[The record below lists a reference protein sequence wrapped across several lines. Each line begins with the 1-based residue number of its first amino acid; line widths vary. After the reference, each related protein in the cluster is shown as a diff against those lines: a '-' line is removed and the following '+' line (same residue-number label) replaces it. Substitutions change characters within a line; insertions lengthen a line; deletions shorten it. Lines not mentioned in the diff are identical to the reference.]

1 MFIGRDLD
9 RVDALAKVLGTA
21 EFAHDLRMS
30 GMLFACVVRSTRPHA
45 LLAGIDVSGALAVPG
60 VLRVLSYKDIP
71 GQNTFGALRKD
82 QPFLA
87 STRVRYTGEP
97 ILVVLGQNEAVARQ
111 GAARVKIDYS
121 DIDAVPNPD
130 ASGEGRSLIRDTGN
144 IFAYKKVRK
153 GDVEKGFAES
163 DVVTAHTFRTTW
175 IDHAFLET
183 EAGIGY
189 VDAGGRI
196 VIKSSTQN
204 IHYKRAE
211 ISRLL
216 AMPEERIRVIQATTG
231 GGFGGKLDVTVEG
244 FLALAVHAL
253 KRPVFMRYTREESF
267 LSNTKRHPLSIE
279 YKTGARKDGTLT
291 AVKVHVTGDTGP
303 YASYGDA
310 VCLRAAVHATGP
322 YEVANV
328 WADSTLFITNSPI
341 SGAMRGFGVPQLAFA
356 HESQIDEVADLLGID
371 PMDIRIKNGLKRGS
385 ITATGQ
391 VLSASV
397 GFVETLKR
405 LEPFWRA
412 RKKQK
417 SGSGFGLGCMY
428 YGIGNTGVANPAHAL
443 VELGAEG
450 RVILHTGACEIGQ
463 GSDTVLLQILLETLG
478 LSQADVLLDRGDT
491 DTSKDAGSS
500 SASRQTYVSGR
511 AVQEAAL
518 GLRTVLDKAGYY
530 RGRTLRDIYCAMK
543 DGGRLLFD
551 GLFNPP
557 ASGLDEATGQ
567 GVPYAT
573 YAFASHMTEVEV
585 EESTGACRVKQ
596 VYAAHDVGKSI
607 NPKGIKGQV
616 CGGVAMGIG
625 LALMEEFIPGKTAS
639 FDTYYIP
646 TSMDMPRVEVFLV
659 EDGEPTGP
667 FGAKGVGE
675 PALIPQAASI
685 ANAIRD
691 AAGVRVYEL
700 PCHMERLKG
709 LMEDKKATKR
719 EEAEP

>member
-21 EFAHDLRMS
+21 EFAHDLKME
-30 GMLFACVVRSTRPHA
+30 GMLFACVVRSAKPHA
-45 LLAGIDVSGALAVPG
+45 LLRGIEVQGAYAVPG
-60 VLRVLSYKDIP
+60 VLRVVSYKDIP
-71 GQNTFGALRKD
+71 GQNTYGALRKD

-87 STRVRYTGEP
+87 STRVRYVGEP
-97 ILVVLGQNEAVARQ
+97 ILIVIGENEAIARE
-111 GAARVKIDYS
+111 GAARVRIDYGE
-121 DIDAVPNPD
+121 IDAVLDP
-130 ASGEGRSLIRDTGN
+130 ATSGKGHTLIGDTGN
-144 IFAYKKVRK
+144 VFAYKKLRK

-163 DVVTAHTFRTTW
+163 DVVVAHTYRTTW

-189 VDAGGRI
+189 MDEGGRI
-196 VIKSSTQN
+196 VIRSSTQN

-244 FLALAVHAL
+244 FLALAVYLL

-267 LSNTKRHPLSIE
+267 LSNTKRHPLSVE
-279 YKTGARKDGTLT
+279 YKTGARSDGVLT
-291 AVKVHVTGDTGP
+291 AVKVNITGDTGP

-328 WADSTLFITNSPI
+328 WADSTLFYTNGPV
-341 SGAMRGFGVPQLAFA
+341 SGAMRGFGVPQLAFV
-356 HESQIDEVADLLGID
+356 HEAQLDEVAALLGID
-371 PMDIRIKNGLKRGS
+371 PLDIRIKNGLKRGS

-405 LEPFWRA
+405 VEPFWRA
-412 RKKQK
+412 RKKRK
-417 SGSGFGLGCMY
+417 AGSGFGLGCMY

-443 VELGAEG
+443 VELGEEG

-478 LSQADVLLDRGDT
+478 MARSDVVLDRGDT

-500 SASRQTYVSGR
+500 SASRQTYVSGK

-530 RGRTLRDIYCAMK
+530 RGRTLVDIYRAMK

-551 GLFNPP
+551 GFFNPP
-557 ASGLDEATGQ
+557 ATGLDEATGQ

-573 YAFASHMTEVEV
+573 YAFATHMTEVEV

-596 VYAAHDVGKSI
+596 VYAAHDVGKGI
-607 NPKGIKGQV
+607 NPKGIKGQI

-646 TSMDMPRVEVFLV
+646 TSMDMPRVEVFIV
-659 EDGEPTGP
+659 EDEEPTGP

-675 PALIPQAASI
+675 PALVPQAASVV
-685 ANAIRD
+685 NAIRD
-691 AAGVRVYEL
+691 ATGVAVYEL
-700 PCHMERLKG
+700 PCHVERLKG
-709 LMEDKKATKR
+709 LMEKKKMTG
-719 EEAEP
+719 

>member
-9 RVDALAKVLGTA
+9 RVDALEKVLGTA
-21 EFAHDLRMS
+21 EFAHDLRME
-30 GMLFACVVRSTRPHA
+30 GMLFACVVRSAKPHA
-45 LLAGIDVSGALAVPG
+45 LLAGIDVQGAYAVPG
-60 VLRVLSYKDIP
+60 VLRVVSYKDIP
-71 GQNTFGALRKD
+71 GQNTYGALRKD

-87 STRVRYTGEP
+87 SQRVRYVGEP
-97 ILVVLGQNEAVARQ
+97 ILIVIGENEAVARE
-111 GAARVKIDYS
+111 GAARVRIDYGE
-121 DIDAVPNPD
+121 IDAVLDPAGSGKGHTLIVD
-130 ASGEGRSLIRDTGN
+130 AGN
-144 IFAYKKVRK
+144 VLAYKKLRK

-163 DVVTAHTFRTTW
+163 DVVVTHTYETTW

-189 VDAGGRI
+189 VDEGGRI
-196 VIKSSTQN
+196 VIRSSTQN

-211 ISRLL
+211 IARLL

-244 FLALAVHAL
+244 FLALAAYLL

-279 YKTGARKDGTLT
+279 YTTGARSDGVLT
-291 AVKVHVTGDTGP
+291 AVKVNITGDTGP

-328 WADSTLFITNSPI
+328 WADSKLFTTNGPV

-356 HESQIDEVADLLGID
+356 HESQLDEVAALLGID
-371 PMDIRIKNGLKRGS
+371 PLDIRIKNGLKRGS

-391 VLSASV
+391 VLSASA
-397 GFVETLKR
+397 GFVETLKK

-412 RKKQK
+412 RKKRK
-417 SGSGFGLGCMY
+417 AGSGFGLGCMY
-428 YGIGNTGVANPAHAL
+428 YGIGNTGVANPARAL
-443 VELGAEG
+443 VELGEG
-450 RVILHTGACEIGQ
+450 GKVILHTGACEIGQ
-463 GSDTVLLQILLETLG
+463 GSDTVLLQVLLETLG
-478 LSQADVLLDRGDT
+478 TARSDVLLDRGDT

-500 SASRQTYVSGR
+500 SASRQTYVSGK

-518 GLRTVLDKAGYY
+518 GLRTLLDKAGYY
-530 RGRTLRDIYCAMK
+530 RGRSLVDIYCAMK

-551 GLFNPP
+551 GFFNPP
-557 ASGLDEATGQ
+557 ATGLDEATGQ

-573 YAFASHMTEVEV
+573 YAFATHMTEVEV
-585 EESTGACRVKQ
+585 EESTGACRVRH

-607 NPKGIKGQV
+607 NPKGIRGQI

-659 EDGEPTGP
+659 EDEEPTGP

-675 PALIPQAASI
+675 PALIPQAASVV
-685 ANAIRD
+685 NAIRD
-691 AAGVRVYEL
+691 ATGVAVYEL
-700 PCHMERLKG
+700 PCHVERLKG
-709 LMEDKKATKR
+709 LMEKKKMTG
-719 EEAEP
+719 

>member
-1 MFIGRDLD
+1 
-9 RVDALAKVLGTA
+9 V
-21 EFAHDLRMS
+21 
-30 GMLFACVVRSTRPHA
+30 
-45 LLAGIDVSGALAVPG
+45 
-60 VLRVLSYKDIP
+60 
-71 GQNTFGALRKD
+71 
-82 QPFLA
+82 
-87 STRVRYTGEP
+87 
-97 ILVVLGQNEAVARQ
+97 
-111 GAARVKIDYS
+111 
-121 DIDAVPNPD
+121 
-130 ASGEGRSLIRDTGN
+130 IR
-144 IFAYKKVRK
+144 
-153 GDVEKGFAES
+153 
-163 DVVTAHTFRTTW
+163 
-175 IDHAFLET
+175 
-183 EAGIGY
+183 
-189 VDAGGRI
+189 
-196 VIKSSTQN
+196 SSTQN

-244 FLALAVHAL
+244 FLALAVYLL

-279 YKTGARKDGTLT
+279 YKTGARSDGVLT
-291 AVKVHVTGDTGP
+291 AVKVNITGDTGP

-328 WADSTLFITNSPI
+328 WADSTLFTTNGPV
-341 SGAMRGFGVPQLAFA
+341 SGAMRGFGVPQLAFV
-356 HESQIDEVADLLGID
+356 HEAQLDEVAALLGID
-371 PMDIRIKNGLKRGS
+371 PLDIRIKNGLKQGS

-405 LEPFWRA
+405 VEPFWRA
-412 RKKQK
+412 RKKRK
-417 SGSGFGLGCMY
+417 AGSGFGLGCMY

-443 VELGAEG
+443 VELGEEG

-478 LSQADVLLDRGDT
+478 MARSDVVLDRGDT

-500 SASRQTYVSGR
+500 SASRQTYVSGK

-518 GLRTVLDKAGYY
+518 GLRTLLDKAGYY
-530 RGRTLRDIYCAMK
+530 RGRTLVDIYCAMK

-551 GLFNPP
+551 GFFNPP
-557 ASGLDEATGQ
+557 ATGLDEATGQ

-573 YAFASHMTEVEV
+573 YAFATHMTEVEV
-585 EESTGACRVKQ
+585 EESTGACRVKH
-596 VYAAHDVGKSI
+596 VYAAHDVGKGI
-607 NPKGIKGQV
+607 NPKGIKGQI

-646 TSMDMPRVEVFLV
+646 TSMDMPRVEVFIV
-659 EDGEPTGP
+659 EEEEPTGP

-675 PALIPQAASI
+675 PALIPQAASVV
-685 ANAIRD
+685 NAIRD
-691 AAGVRVYEL
+691 ATGVAVYEL
-700 PCHMERLKG
+700 PCHVERLKG
-709 LMEDKKATKR
+709 LMEKKKMTR
-719 EEAEP
+719 

>member
-1 MFIGRDLD
+1 MFIGKDLD

-21 EFAHDLRMS
+21 GFAHDLRME
-30 GMLFACVVRSTRPHA
+30 GMLFAAVVRSTKPHA
-45 LLAGIDVSGALAVPG
+45 LLAGIDVSGAYAVPG
-60 VLRVLSYKDIP
+60 VLRVVSYRDIP
-71 GQNTFGALRKD
+71 GENTYGAMRKD

-87 STRVRYTGEP
+87 SKRVRHVGEP
-97 ILVVLGQNEAVARQ
+97 ILIVIGENEAAARK
-111 GAARVKIDYS
+111 GAARVRIDYGE
-121 DIDAVPNPD
+121 IDAVLDPAAP
-130 ASGEGRSLIRDTGN
+130 GKGQTLIGN
-144 IFAYKKVRK
+144 ILACKKLRK

-163 DVVTAHTFRTTW
+163 DVVVAHTYRTTW

-189 VDAGGRI
+189 ADEDGRI
-196 VIKSSTQN
+196 VIRSSTQN

-211 ISRLL
+211 IARLL

-244 FLALAVHAL
+244 FLALAVYLL

-279 YKTGARKDGTLT
+279 YKTGARADGVLT
-291 AVKVHVTGDTGP
+291 AVKVNITGDTGP

-322 YEVANV
+322 YDVANV
-328 WADSTLFITNSPI
+328 WADSTLFTTNGPV

-356 HESQIDEVADLLGID
+356 HESQLDEVAALLGID
-371 PMDIRIKNGLKRGS
+371 PLDIRIKNGLRRGS

-391 VLSASV
+391 VLSASA

-405 LEPFWRA
+405 VEPYWRA

-417 SGSGFGLGCMY
+417 KGSGFGLGCMY
-428 YGIGNTGVANPAHAL
+428 YGIGNTGMANPAHAL
-443 VELGAEG
+443 VELGEGG

-478 LSQADVLLDRGDT
+478 MARSDVLLDRGDT

-500 SASRQTYVSGR
+500 SASRQTYVSGK

-518 GLRTVLDKAGYY
+518 GLRALLDKAGYY
-530 RGRTLRDIYCAMK
+530 KGRTLGDIYCAMK

-551 GLFNPP
+551 GFFDPP
-557 ASGLDEATGQ
+557 APGLDEATGQ

-573 YAFASHMTEVEV
+573 YAFATHMTEVEV
-585 EESTGACRVKQ
+585 EESTGACRVKH
-596 VYAAHDVGKSI
+596 VYAAHDVGKGI
-607 NPKGIKGQV
+607 NPKGIKGQI

-646 TSMDMPRVEVFLV
+646 TSMDMPRVDVFLV
-659 EDGEPTGP
+659 EDEEPTGP

-675 PALIPQAASI
+675 PALIPQAASVV
-685 ANAIRD
+685 NAIRD
-691 AAGVRVYEL
+691 ATGVAVYEL
-700 PCHMERLKG
+700 PCHVERLKG
-709 LMEDKKATKR
+709 LMEKKKMTG
-719 EEAEP
+719 